1 MVCFSPALIKINL
14 PGSRINETNIQ
25 SKMINI
31 ATKILCRRVSS
42 RELSIGFREQGNWGI
57 YFREQ
62 GIFSIYFQGT
72 SRFLGTR
79 EHQSILNNIFFKLSE
94 PTKYKIYY
102 VLIWVSSEIISKWFS
117 YYELRKAWL
126 VC

>member
-1 MVCFSPALIKINL
+1 MK
-14 PGSRINETNIQ
+14 TNIQ

-102 VLIWVSSEIISKWFS
+102 VLYLSVDGDYFEMIVITNCA
-117 YYELRKAWL
+117 RHD
-126 VC
+126 